1 MPSTKIQSFDAN
13 SLALIEDLCN
23 STWDIFELRYPF
35 RDLNKD
41 EETRQ
46 ILRLKLFIL
55 AEDSGLADPYELQQ
69 RALDALSRRMDDY
82 YGA

>member
-35 RDLNKD
+35 RDLNKAQRIRRHWQN
-41 EETRQ
+41 TKTPVAAAPTP
-46 ILRLKLFIL
+46 L
-55 AEDSGLADPYELQQ
+55 SGLVLVS
-69 RALDALSRRMDDY
+69 LSINRPLKGMP
-82 YGA
+82 